1 MVKTTLIFL
10 FGLLLL
16 SCDIFEE
23 LDVTL
28 YVEDS
33 YTGLGDD
40 YVTIRYDYTAGYNTI
55 AKLDLYEFDSGSSI
69 NEYIKTYPLSP
80 GMNRELALED
90 ADYRIRTSGGLRGY
104 RLEVIPMQAR
114 SGEQSPFNFFSGES
128 YYFRI
133 DQRDNAG
140 ILGPVEI
147 DETIYSD
154 FFFGGFQGANWIEQH
169 SRVYIR
175 PYAQADGEYFNTLD
189 YRYRFGAAADLTD
202 PLAADDFIPI
212 PNDAGSVYLAVVNAV
227 GGFFATVS
235 GISYDFAP
243 AGANF
248 NYTPGAPTEVNLLS
262 ADTYGGFSWPSG
274 AIHPEQYYRIE
285 VIGAESNGIGETTI
299 PYYIYN
305 GVRYLPSFTS
315 RKDGP
320 EQIITMEFT
329 LEEIV
334 PNNGIAIYLSNPN
347 PQAISTASDMPF
359 PGSNPFLTDP
369 SVEF

>member
-140 ILGPVEI
+140 ILAPLRS
-147 DETIYSD
+147 T
-154 FFFGGFQGANWIEQH
+154 
-169 SRVYIR
+169 R
-175 PYAQADGEYFNTLD
+175 PSIQIFSLGVFKA
-189 YRYRFGAAADLTD
+189 
-202 PLAADDFIPI
+202 PI
-212 PNDAGSVYLAVVNAV
+212 G
-227 GGFFATVS
+227 
-235 GISYDFAP
+235 
-243 AGANF
+243 
-248 NYTPGAPTEVNLLS
+248 
-262 ADTYGGFSWPSG
+262 
-274 AIHPEQYYRIE
+274 
-285 VIGAESNGIGETTI
+285 
-299 PYYIYN
+299 
-305 GVRYLPSFTS
+305 
-315 RKDGP
+315 
-320 EQIITMEFT
+320 
-329 LEEIV
+329 
-334 PNNGIAIYLSNPN
+334 
-347 PQAISTASDMPF
+347 
-359 PGSNPFLTDP
+359 
-369 SVEF
+369 